1 MSADSFGLPNTLLNK
16 VSIEYKEP
24 FFKDLTD
31 TNLRKVLYE
40 DQFKQI
46 EENLTPFG
54 IVNDGLPER
63 AQPEVIDSDLWWNQD
78 PEAEMKK
85 MKRNW
90 LENV

>member
-1 MSADSFGLPNTLLNK
+1 MP
-16 VSIEYKEP
+16 
-24 FFKDLTD
+24 
-31 TNLRKVLYE
+31 
-40 DQFKQI
+40 I